1 MSGEKKSVTRRRDS
15 RKAKL
20 GSIQPFPP
28 KDMLALVPGS
38 LLKKRGGRRELVTS
52 TRKAVD
58 FQCLCGG
65 TNQIAE

>member
-1 MSGEKKSVTRRRDS
+1 VLEQDVWRKKSVTRRRDS

-38 LLKKRGGRRELVTS
+38 LLKKRGGRREPGNIYKKSCWLSVP
-52 TRKAVD
+52 VWWY
-58 FQCLCGG
+58 
-65 TNQIAE
+65 